1 MSISPYPATVTMPRL
16 EHPYPTVFAFL
27 VEHFPRIPREVWE
40 TRIAQGKVLGEDGAP
55 VGIATPYAPQ
65 RRVFYFREVEEERE
79 IPFREEILFQ
89 NDELLVACK
98 PHFLPVTPGGVYLNQ
113 SLLHR
118 LRERTGIHH
127 LVPLHRI
134 DRETAGLVLFSVNP
148 KTRGRYGALFQGG
161 CIEKEYRAVGVGR
174 VPEGEKS
181 WLVESRLVSG
191 EPWFVMTTEP
201 GTPNARS
208 QIRLLEERQ
217 GRCLFALSPVTGKT
231 HQLRVHLSSLGWPI
245 LNDRLYPQLQPQQL
259 DDFDKPLQL
268 LAQRLRFKD
277 PVSGKSLEFQSDRRL
292 LW

>member
-1 MSISPYPATVTMPRL
+1 MSISQYPAKVTMPRL

-27 VEHFPRIPREVWE
+27 VDRFPRIPREVWE
-40 TRIAQGKVLGEDGAP
+40 SRIAQGKVLGEDGTP
-55 VGIATPYAPQ
+55 VGMATAYAPQ
-65 RRVFYFREVEEERE
+65 TRVFYFREMETERE
-79 IPFREEILFQ
+79 IPFPEEILFQ

-98 PHFLPVTPGGVYLNQ
+98 PHFLPVTPGGAYLNQ

-148 KTRGRYGALFQGG
+148 KTRGCYGGLFRDGL
-161 CIEKEYRAVGVGR
+161 IEKEYRAVGVGV
-174 VPEGEKS
+174 VPEGNS
-181 WLVESRLVSG
+181 RWLVESRLVPG
-191 EPWFVMTTEP
+191 EPWFVMATEP
-201 GTPNARS
+201 GAPNARS
-208 QIRLLEERQ
+208 EIRLLEERD
-217 GRCLFALSPVTGKT
+217 GRALFGLSPHTGKT
-231 HQLRVHLSSLGWPI
+231 HQLRVHLSSLGMPI
-245 LNDRLYPQLQPQQL
+245 LNDRLYPQLQPRQP

-277 PVSGKSLEFQSDRRL
+277 PISGKWLEFQSDRGL